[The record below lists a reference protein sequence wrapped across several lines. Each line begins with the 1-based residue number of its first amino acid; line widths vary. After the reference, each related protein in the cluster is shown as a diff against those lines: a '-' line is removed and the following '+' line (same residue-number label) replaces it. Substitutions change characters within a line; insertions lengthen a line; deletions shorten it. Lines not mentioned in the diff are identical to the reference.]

1 MLESSLC
8 FEIFYTRIE
17 AIKFMTTIFWLFYPF
32 RTETDVKS
40 DNSYTKNPAPRNVT
54 GTANRN
60 RSIIEPYCKLV
71 DEALLRYNSGVINND
86 KRTEENLFSNND
98 DLDDDMNRSSITN
111 FKILRRSQWNYS
123 VFECQTKTNFWSCF
137 DMGK

>member
-1 MLESSLC
+1 M
-8 FEIFYTRIE
+8 
-17 AIKFMTTIFWLFYPF
+17 
-32 RTETDVKS
+32 KS

-71 DEALLRYNSGVINND
+71 DESLLRYNSGVINND

-98 DLDDDMNRSSITN
+98 DLDGDMNRSSITN
-111 FKILRRSQWNYS
+111 FKILRRSQ
-123 VFECQTKTNFWSCF
+123 
-137 DMGK
+137 